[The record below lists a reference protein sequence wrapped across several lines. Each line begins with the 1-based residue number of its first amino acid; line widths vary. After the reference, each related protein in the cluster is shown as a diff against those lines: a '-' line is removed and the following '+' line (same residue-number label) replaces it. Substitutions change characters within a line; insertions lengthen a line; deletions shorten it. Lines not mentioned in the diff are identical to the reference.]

1 MKTILET
8 LVVQRRVNFGSG
20 WNPQWERNVVRRW
33 GANQGRVGVIFN
45 NEYALQITNG
55 NFYWVKDKFLL
66 KQEEAEKIGIP
77 SPQLKPEKI
86 NKNLV
91 QVLSNVNMEIKHGWL
106 VGILGKIGCGKSS
119 LINSLIGET
128 IVMKT
133 DSKTQ
138 IVL

>member
-1 MKTILET
+1 MLAEEIDTSHIDRDL
-8 LVVQRRVNFGSG
+8 N
-20 WNPQWERNVVRRW
+20 
-33 GANQGRVGVIFN
+33 IFN